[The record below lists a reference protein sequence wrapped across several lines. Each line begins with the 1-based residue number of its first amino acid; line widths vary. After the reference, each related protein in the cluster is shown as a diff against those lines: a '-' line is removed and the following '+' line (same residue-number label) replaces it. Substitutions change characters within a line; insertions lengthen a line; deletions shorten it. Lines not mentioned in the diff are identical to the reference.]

1 MHPSTRARSST
12 PAVSPNP
19 RGRSPY
25 SPHTLHQLPFPDPRH
40 GPAPRGA
47 GVPSGTG
54 EPHARRG
61 GGGGEEAW
69 PSSRDPHSL
78 TTGAAHTHHGLRPTQ
93 AWLLSGAAPT
103 QRLLLGTLTQLPG
116 LPCETGTTSRRR
128 LSLPVCRRLL
138 VRARGRS
145 HNRSDVPRAPAEQ
158 RLLSR
163 SPGRAARAG
172 ARCICKETAA
182 HWPAG
187 GGACGARPIKCRPGE
202 RGAGG
207 RGGARLLWVI
217 LRSRRRLDPAGAGAG
232 RGWSP
237 WGGERRD
244 DHSYR
249 GESGWGRCAG
259 GRTRS
264 VPGAGAE
271 NCKTRL
277 HCRDA

>member
-1 MHPSTRARSST
+1 MLAE
-12 PAVSPNP
+12 V
-19 RGRSPY
+19 
-25 SPHTLHQLPFPDPRH
+25 
-40 GPAPRGA
+40 GA
-47 GVPSGTG
+47 
-54 EPHARRG
+54 
-61 GGGGEEAW
+61 GGEEAW
-69 PSSRDPHSL
+69 SSSRDPHSL

-93 AWLLSGAAPT
+93 AWQLSGAALT
-103 QRLLLGTLTQLPG
+103 QRLLRTLTQLPG

-244 DHSYR
+244 DQHLPQLQR
-249 GESGWGRCAG
+249 GVGLGALRGRMDQ
-259 GRTRS
+259 RR
-264 VPGAGAE
+264 PG
-271 NCKTRL
+271 
-277 HCRDA
+277 CRRRELQNPPSLPRCINLNIKQERASLLVFFFILLWTGFVILV